1 MKIEIAPETL
11 PVVGVSLKFR
21 LVSESNWR
29 IGSFIEETLGEGDFS
44 FFEGHGIGKTF
55 PPFLVEEWEY
65 IGE

>member
-11 PVVGVSLKFR
+11 PVVGVNLKFR

-29 IGSFIEETLGEGDFS
+29 LGSFIEETLGEGDFS
-44 FFEGHGIGKTF
+44 FFEGYGIGKTF

-65 IGE
+65 VGE